1 MPNYREKA
9 LEEHGEECIN
19 CGAED
24 GIEVHHLN
32 GDREDNNIANLVPLC
47 RHCHRRLHRE
57 GLNGLEK
64 ELKPVDERSH
74 IDPGTTSYQFSVSKT
89 KWERWKQT
97 VPRTKSLDTRL
108 RELIKADAAGC
119 VLEETNDDTHREDV
133 DDV

>member
-1 MPNYREKA
+1 MSSYREKA
-9 LEEHGEECIN
+9 LNAHGEECVN

-32 GDREDNNIANLVPLC
+32 GDREDNDIENLVPLC

-74 IDPGTTSYQFSVSKT
+74 IDPGTTSYQFSVPKS

-97 VPRTKSLDTRL
+97 VPRTKSLDARL
-108 RELIKADAAGC
+108 RELIKADATGRVIENSTDPA
-119 VLEETNDDTHREDV
+119 DREDV
-133 DDV
+133 NDA